1 MSEHVSP
8 EEEHLLQQLAI
19 VDENP
24 AATVE
29 GTVRQLH
36 AELETLAS
44 DVKSLPLA
52 DPHQKESACRRAV
65 EQARSVMIEATR
77 SVPAAESPTPL
88 PEYLEHF
95 RILKLLG
102 QGGMGTVYLAED
114 TRLGRQVALKTLKP
128 ELAAWPQAHERFFR
142 EARLAATIE
151 HDHVVP
157 IYHVSEANGVP
168 FLAMPCLKGHSLE
181 EMIKTGRKWT
191 PVQIVRLGVQI
202 AEGLAVAHA
211 KGLIHRDIKPG
222 NLWVE
227 PTGGGRV
234 KILDFGLARL
244 EASPGRESGEL
255 TQTGAIL
262 GTPAY
267 MAPEQA
273 RGEKVD
279 ARADLYSFG
288 VVLYR
293 LATGR
298 LPLRGTDTISMLMAL
313 ASEQP
318 QPVQELAPDLP
329 PPLAEL
335 IMRLLAKDRNQ
346 RPASAREVSHTLRGI
361 LESLKTPTPA
371 AQPVPVVVAP
381 AQPVANPRAD
391 LDAAEPEKPVA
402 PPRPQSTAKRRK
414 PRRWAL
420 VAAGLASLAALI
432 LAGVIL
438 IIRDREGQEV
448 ARIEVKDGNTVEVK
462 DKKVTITP
470 PKAEPKPIDLAAEK
484 DPERCVALWVL
495 SIGGW
500 VTIRDNGQEREILA
514 TAALPTTSFEVVCVD
529 LNFKHVT
536 DAGLVHLKDLKGL
549 TALGLRETQVTD
561 AGLVHLKELK
571 GLTYLNLDGT
581 QVTEA
586 GLVHLKELKGLAT
599 LELAVP
605 RVTDAGLV
613 YLIKELK
620 GLTGLS
626 LRQTQVTDAGL
637 VHLIKELKGLTNL
650 DLAGTQVTDTGLV
663 HLKELKG
670 LTSLNLAGTRVTDAG
685 LVHLKELKG
694 LTALHLNRTRVSD
707 LSLPWIGAQR
717 GGGHMDFPDTRI
729 SRQGYEQ
736 LKAAYPEGGAQLT
749 WSERNHDVAQAV
761 LKLGGQVWIAGR
773 DEDEPKLVKHADEL
787 IRDYFQVRRVSL
799 AGIKQPL
806 GNLPELLS
814 RLNDPD
820 WDRLEVLELTG
831 QAIPDLNFLQGV
843 KSLTELRLTDARLN
857 DASLGRL
864 PALPKLKK
872 LVLDGND
879 VRAGGVRHLANTQPQ
894 LEELSLARTSF
905 DTPAAL
911 QLPELKELRVLNLAG
926 TALTDR
932 GLKEIAKLAKLQ
944 TLDLGGTKVSAA
956 GIAELQKALPECKI
970 AWEEKK

>member
-44 DVKSLPLA
+44 DVKSPPLA

-663 HLKELKG
+663 HLKELK
-670 LTSLNLAGTRVTDAG
+670 
-685 LVHLKELKG
+685 
-694 LTALHLNRTRVSD
+694 
-707 LSLPWIGAQR
+707 
-717 GGGHMDFPDTRI
+717 
-729 SRQGYEQ
+729 
-736 LKAAYPEGGAQLT
+736 
-749 WSERNHDVAQAV
+749 
-761 LKLGGQVWIAGR
+761 
-773 DEDEPKLVKHADEL
+773 
-787 IRDYFQVRRVSL
+787 
-799 AGIKQPL
+799 
-806 GNLPELLS
+806 
-814 RLNDPD
+814 
-820 WDRLEVLELTG
+820 
-831 QAIPDLNFLQGV
+831 
-843 KSLTELRLTDARLN
+843 
-857 DASLGRL
+857 
-864 PALPKLKK
+864 
-872 LVLDGND
+872 
-879 VRAGGVRHLANTQPQ
+879 
-894 LEELSLARTSF
+894 
-905 DTPAAL
+905 
-911 QLPELKELRVLNLAG
+911 
-926 TALTDR
+926 
-932 GLKEIAKLAKLQ
+932 
-944 TLDLGGTKVSAA
+944 
-956 GIAELQKALPECKI
+956 
-970 AWEEKK
+970 

>member
-1 MSEHVSP
+1 
-8 EEEHLLQQLAI
+8 
-19 VDENP
+19 
-24 AATVE
+24 
-29 GTVRQLH
+29 
-36 AELETLAS
+36 
-44 DVKSLPLA
+44 
-52 DPHQKESACRRAV
+52 
-65 EQARSVMIEATR
+65 
-77 SVPAAESPTPL
+77 
-88 PEYLEHF
+88 
-95 RILKLLG
+95 
-102 QGGMGTVYLAED
+102 
-114 TRLGRQVALKTLKP
+114 
-128 ELAAWPQAHERFFR
+128 
-142 EARLAATIE
+142 
-151 HDHVVP
+151 
-157 IYHVSEANGVP
+157 
-168 FLAMPCLKGHSLE
+168 
-181 EMIKTGRKWT
+181 
-191 PVQIVRLGVQI
+191 
-202 AEGLAVAHA
+202 
-211 KGLIHRDIKPG
+211 
-222 NLWVE
+222 
-227 PTGGGRV
+227 
-234 KILDFGLARL
+234 
-244 EASPGRESGEL
+244 
-255 TQTGAIL
+255 
-262 GTPAY
+262 
-267 MAPEQA
+267 
-273 RGEKVD
+273 
-279 ARADLYSFG
+279 

-329 PPLAEL
+329 PALAEL